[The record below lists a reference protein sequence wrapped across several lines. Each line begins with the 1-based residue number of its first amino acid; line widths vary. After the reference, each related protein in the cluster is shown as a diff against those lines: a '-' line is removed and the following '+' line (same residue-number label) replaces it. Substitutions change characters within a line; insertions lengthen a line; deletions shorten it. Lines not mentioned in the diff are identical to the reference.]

1 MVVLLLSPSSF
12 PLSSS
17 HLSFIMKSPP
27 LRLLVSVLFAAS
39 SITAFPVTTVL
50 RSSAA
55 PHGVLYHARSTTTS
69 SLASATS
76 SSTGG
81 GSSDTDTSAAL
92 QDVVALLTRA
102 AETKSE
108 NSDDVVAALLDLEK
122 WMRQKNKDDPTT
134 ADATLEALTGHQK
147 GGSWRLIFTTGTM
160 NTQKRTGRINY
171 FPIKATQSFNKAVD
185 PWLIENGIYV
195 GDFPILKFKGD
206 FDWTLQKSGVSKL
219 TFDFTSIKLFN
230 FIDIQLKSG
239 EAASLGAKT
248 GLGSEGNVELEKRG
262 KRAFF
267 NWISAD
273 DKIATA
279 RGGGGGLALWMRV
292 DYEGGR

>member
-1 MVVLLLSPSSF
+1 MLISALSLLHIP
-12 PLSSS
+12 
-17 HLSFIMKSPP
+17 FIMKSPP
-27 LRLLVSVLFAAS
+27 LVLLASLLLAAS
-39 SITAFPVTTVL
+39 PITAFPVTTVL

-55 PHGVLYHARSTTTS
+55 SHGVPNHSRMTIAS
-69 SLASATS
+69 SHVSATS
-76 SSTGG
+76 SR
-81 GSSDTDTSAAL
+81 SSDTDSSAAL
-92 QDVVALLTRA
+92 QDAVALLTRA
-102 AETKSE
+102 AETKLE

-134 ADATLEALTGHQK
+134 AEATLEALTGHQQ

-171 FPIKATQSFNKAVD
+171 FPLKATQSFHKAED
-185 PWLIENGIYV
+185 PWLIENGIYL

-206 FDWTLQKSGVSKL
+206 FDWTVQKSGVSKL

-239 EAASLGAKT
+239 EAASLGART

-273 DKIATA
+273 ENIATA
-279 RGGGGGLALWMRV
+279 RGGGGGLALWKRV